1 MKIYRNLETIQKREQ
16 TGRRFSLFGLLIL
29 FIGLLASF
37 VPTWYP
43 PEAEAGGTIAR
54 FLQNYWVYISFV
66 ALPVGFIC
74 ASIGSF
80 FINRFARRRWP
91 GRKTLERPD
100 EVLERSL
107 KGLDNKYS
115 YFVWSLPANYV
126 VVGPC
131 GVLIFILRSDR
142 GKIIVDGDRW
152 REPFRIGRIF
162 TVFAREGVGNPSREI
177 EEQKEQL
184 RQLLQDADIEDEDM
198 AEEVANVPMEGAAV
212 FLHPQMELEIQS
224 STLPVLTVDQVKGYV
239 RRSVK
244 ENRLRSSTV
253 RHLTEYLESQANVGT
268 VPQEAATK

>member
-1 MKIYRNLETIQKREQ
+1 MKIYRNLETIKKREQ
-16 TGRRFSLFGLLIL
+16 TGRRFSLFGLLVL

-43 PEAEAGGTIAR
+43 PETEASGAIAS
-54 FLQNYWVYISFV
+54 FLQANWVYISFV
-66 ALPVGFIC
+66 ALPLGFIC

-80 FINRFARRRWP
+80 FINRFASRRWP

-115 YFVWSLPANYV
+115 LFVWSLPANHV

-131 GVLIFILRSDR
+131 GILLFILRSDR
-142 GKIIVDGDRW
+142 GRIIVDGDRW

-177 EEQKEQL
+177 AEQESQL
-184 RQLLQDADIEDEDM
+184 RQLLQNANIDDDAV
-198 AEEVANVPMEGAAV
+198 AEEIANVPIEGAAV
-212 FLHPQMELEIQS
+212 FLHPEVDLDIQS
-224 STLPVLTVDQVKGYV
+224 STLPVLTVEQVKGFV
-239 RRSVK
+239 RRSVQ
-244 ENRLRSSTV
+244 ENKLRSSTV
-253 RHLTEYLESQANVGT
+253 RQLNEYLASQADVGNVQT
-268 VPQEAATK
+268 

>member
-16 TGRRFSLFGLLIL
+16 TGRRFSMVGLLIL
-29 FIGLLASF
+29 FVGLLASF
-37 VPTWYP
+37 VPSWYP
-43 PEAEAGGTIAR
+43 PETEVNSVVAS
-54 FLQNYWVYISFV
+54 FLQTNWVYISFV
-66 ALPVGFIC
+66 ALPLGFIC

-80 FINRFARRRWP
+80 FINRFASRRWP

-131 GVLIFILRSDR
+131 GALIFILRSDR
-142 GKIIVDGDRW
+142 GKIVVDGDRW
-152 REPFRIGRIF
+152 REPFRISRIF

-177 EEQKEQL
+177 EEQQSQL
-184 RQLLQDADIEDEDM
+184 RQLLQNAAIEDEAM
-198 AEEVANVPMEGAAV
+198 AEEVANVPIEGAAV
-212 FLHPQMELEIQS
+212 FLHPEMELDIQS
-224 STLPVLTVDQVKGYV
+224 SPLPVLTVDQVKSFV
-239 RRSVK
+239 RRSVQ

-253 RHLTEYLESQANVGT
+253 RHLTEYLESQADVGS
-268 VPQEAATK
+268 VE